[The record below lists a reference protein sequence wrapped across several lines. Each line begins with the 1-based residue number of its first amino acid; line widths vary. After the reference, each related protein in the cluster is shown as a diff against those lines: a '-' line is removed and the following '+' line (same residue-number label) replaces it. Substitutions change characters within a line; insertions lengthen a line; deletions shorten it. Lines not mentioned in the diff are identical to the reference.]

1 MEQNL
6 ELHSLMTDMQIGYY
20 MALKYNNETGKP
32 TNVKEAVAV
41 LKQIAKN
48 AIVNKRIPR
57 SLFMYAKVFL
67 LSEDPMAVV
76 ERAYQVYCQE
86 NPQEEVAGDGTLAM
100 QA

>member
-1 MEQNL
+1 MEHNL

-20 MALKYNNETGKP
+20 MALKYNSDTGKP
-32 TNVKEAVAV
+32 TNQKDAVAV
-41 LKQIAKN
+41 LKNIAKS

-67 LSEDPMAVV
+67 VSADPLAVV
-76 ERAYQVYCQE
+76 ERAYEVYRAQ
-86 NPQEEVAGDGTLAM
+86 NPNEVAADGTLAL

>member
-20 MALKYNNETGKP
+20 MALKYNSETGKV
-32 TNVKEAVAV
+32 TNQKEAVAV
-41 LKQIAKN
+41 LKQIAKD

-57 SLFMYAKVFL
+57 ALFMYAKVFL
-67 LSEDPMAVV
+67 LSNDPMAVV
-76 ERAYQVYCQE
+76 ERAYQVYSQE
-86 NPQEEVAGDGTLAM
+86 NPEEVAGDGTLAM